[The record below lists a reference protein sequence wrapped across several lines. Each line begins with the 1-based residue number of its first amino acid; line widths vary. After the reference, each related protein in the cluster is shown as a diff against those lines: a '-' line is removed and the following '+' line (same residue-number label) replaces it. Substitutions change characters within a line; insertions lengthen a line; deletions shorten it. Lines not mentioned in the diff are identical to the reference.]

1 MNLFAAQVYSSG
13 ARHEVHQLCD
23 GYNHA
28 LAPGRHGQAALQ
40 PMRLTQVHCSATPA
54 AALVNF
60 SATPFTQ
67 VNCST
72 TLAAYKG
79 TLKGP
84 SATSGVYKIKPLCNP
99 FGLHRYTDKPHCN
112 PYGGQKKMVH
122 WQSALHHSA
131 TFVAYTGKPL
141 CNPCGFHR

>member
-72 TLAAYKG
+72 ALAAYKG

-99 FGLHRYTDKPHCN
+99 SAYT
-112 PYGGQKKMVH
+112 GTLA
-122 WQSALHHSA
+122 SRSA
-131 TFVAYTGKPL
+131 TFVAAKKTGALTVCITSL
-141 CNPCGFHR
+141 CNLCSLHR